1 VSQAAIRAAR
11 NRGYQPK
18 SPRKD
23 AQVGQDELDGNAGK
37 DRDHECAQGA
47 ASETP
52 LAFSHE
58 RSPSDEFKARRHEH
72 EAWRV
77 ADRLLYEQLQ
87 QEDFKG
93 PVTKAFLEQV
103 AKYGVS
109 IIASW
114 ALSGQILAQCHWHNV
129 RAPHG
134 LNRRFTQDEAFEIA
148 GEAAAYAIK
157 SYIKNLRGGWLA
169 SKGSL
174 RTLFVAHCLHELPN
188 VYRRWEREEIRPSR
202 VLPLNPLEE
211 RYDGTEGAPRQYL
224 LVGSAEDPADVV
236 EHYFTIIDALTR
248 AVRDDRTRAFLIM
261 KAIGYTNQE
270 IAHWFKETKKAVEGV
285 FSRHKMRLHPQATP
299 DDLGDAE
306 GNKEGEYED
315 G

>member
-1 VSQAAIRAAR
+1 VSQAATSAACSR
-11 NRGYQPK
+11 RYPPI

-23 AQVGQDELDGNAGK
+23 AQVGQDGVDGSAGK
-37 DRDHECAQGA
+37 DCDHECAQGA
-47 ASETP
+47 ASGTP
-52 LAFSHE
+52 LAPSHE
-58 RSPSDEFKARRHEH
+58 RSTSDEFKERRHEH

-87 QEDFKG
+87 QQDFKG

-114 ALSGQILAQCHWHNV
+114 ALSGQILAQCHRHHV

-134 LNRRFTQDEAFEIA
+134 LGRRFTHDEAYEIA

-157 SYIKNLRGGWLA
+157 SYIKNLRGGWVA

-174 RTLFVAHCLHELPN
+174 RTFFVAHCLYELPN
-188 VYRRWEREEIRPSR
+188 VYRRWEREEIQLSR
-202 VLPLNPLEE
+202 GLQLNPLEE
-211 RYDGTEGAPRQYL
+211 RSDGTEGAPRQYL

-236 EHYFTIIDALTR
+236 EYYFAIIDALTR

-270 IAHWFKETKKAVEGV
+270 IAHWFKETRKAVEGV
-285 FSRHKMRLHPQATP
+285 FSRHKMRLHPRATP
-299 DDLGDAE
+299 DEHGDAE